1 MLIAKSMPHL
11 DTSSVCVRACVPYV
25 RGCGVC
31 GACVL
36 SAVGTMQTAFQLE
49 LRTLIL
55 NYVLSLLWLLQLF
68 LFDYAIEII
77 CRLKII

>member
-1 MLIAKSMPHL
+1 MCV
-11 DTSSVCVRACVPYV
+11 SVCHMCVSV
-25 RGCGVC
+25 VC
-31 GACVL
+31 AVHVCAACVL